1 MISPQSIAIAC
12 AAVGLV
18 GKESDLFKF
27 TVKYS
32 IIFVIVIGLFTYAL
46 AMLHK
51 NGVIDLLAITTS

>member
-27 TVKYS
+27 TLKYS
-32 IIFVIVIGLFTYAL
+32 LAFIILIGIWTAIIAMFITYIIPEAVAL
-46 AMLHK
+46 VK
-51 NGVIDLLAITTS
+51 